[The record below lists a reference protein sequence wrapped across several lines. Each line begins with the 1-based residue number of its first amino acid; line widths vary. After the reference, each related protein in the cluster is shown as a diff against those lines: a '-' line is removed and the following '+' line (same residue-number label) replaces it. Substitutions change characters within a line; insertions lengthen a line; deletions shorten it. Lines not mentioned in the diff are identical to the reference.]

1 MYYVF
6 DDGKNKF
13 EGMTREQIT
22 AAIAEATGVTPSGL
36 EAFVTQIKE
45 QNAQTGVKLWVGT
58 QNEYNAIQ
66 SPDAN
71 TLYIVT
77 DPTETSELQSQVD
90 GLETD
95 VDGLITDVS
104 ALNARANREGA
115 VIWSYSDGV
124 TTGGT
129 LETYAAFTTA
139 INYYKL
145 ISVSI
150 EFDDESYEVLCV
162 LKNPLTTAGYLV
174 FDGSFY
180 QFGRIEADKIF
191 CVRVEYS
198 QRNVNTTA
206 HIGVVSSPFATP
218 VSDYTTAKITQI
230 RGLV

>member
-95 VDGLITDVS
+95 VDGLLTDVS

-115 VIWSYSDGV
+115 VIWSYRDGV
-124 TTGGT
+124 TTGET

-139 INYYKL
+139 LNYYYL
-145 ISVSI
+145 ISVTI
-150 EFDDESYEVLCV
+150 EVDDASYEVLCV
-162 LKNPLTTAGYLV
+162 RKNPFTTAGYLV

-180 QFGRIEADKIF
+180 QYGRNEADKMF
-191 CVRVEYS
+191 SVNVEYS
-198 QRNVNTTA
+198 QRNINTTT
-206 HIGVVSSPFATP
+206 HIVVVTAPFSAP
-218 VSDYTTAKITQI
+218 VYDTTTAKITQI
-230 RGLV
+230 RGIV